1 VTESPAD
8 ADDSAAG
15 LPPKFVEQ
23 VEDEHEGAGWL
34 AGGVAWA
41 VGRRDSETLTVRVQ
55 IEAGAKRGN
64 WRRHRESRFGPGLRF
79 RRREHIAGDG
89 ERRHHQ
95 PLLLRDF

>member
-1 VTESPAD
+1 
-8 ADDSAAG
+8 
-15 LPPKFVEQ
+15 
-23 VEDEHEGAGWL
+23 
-34 AGGVAWA
+34 
-41 VGRRDSETLTVRVQ
+41 VQ

-95 PLLLRDF
+95 PLLLLLRDF